1 MKFKKAIWYVSN
13 YIEKWLWIQ
22 SFSFEWNRY
31 ISNWNTI
38 YSSKLIDN
46 DLVFDIVE
54 MYDNQKNPLD
64 KKDFA
69 ESKALISSIKNWEEI
84 KLDDINVF
92 NATNFI
98 ANIKDS
104 NFWIHIDTL
113 NKILKEISG
122 KNYRI
127 FVSEWWLIAFVYYDF
142 ATTKDEQDTFI
153 PLIVTGLVPIQTS
166 LIK

>member
-1 MKFKKAIWYVSN
+1 
-13 YIEKWLWIQ
+13 
-22 SFSFEWNRY
+22 
-31 ISNWNTI
+31 
-38 YSSKLIDN
+38 
-46 DLVFDIVE
+46 

-104 NFWIHIDTL
+104 NF
-113 NKILKEISG
+113 
-122 KNYRI
+122 
-127 FVSEWWLIAFVYYDF
+127 
-142 ATTKDEQDTFI
+142 
-153 PLIVTGLVPIQTS
+153 
-166 LIK
+166 